1 MTVARFVN
9 TILYMKILVVL
20 AHPDENSFNHAIA
33 QAAVQTLEKNGHEII
48 KHDLYREKFD
58 AILPAAEIF
67 EKAAVPHAIDK
78 YCREL
83 ADADGIIIV
92 HPNWWGQPPA
102 ILKGYIDRVFR
113 PGTAYKFAEG
123 DGGEGVP
130 AGLLRAR
137 AALIFNTSNTRPERE
152 TEAFGDPL
160 QALWKQCI
168 FDLCGVKTFRRR
180 MFSVVVTSTPGQRQ
194 AWLGEVHEIVGDYF
208 PPVTSKAQAV

>member
-1 MTVARFVN
+1 MN
-9 TILYMKILVVL
+9 TIPRMKILVVL
-20 AHPDENSFNHAIA
+20 AHPDTNSFNHAIA
-33 QAAVQTLEKNGHEII
+33 QAAVQTLEKNRHEIT

-58 AILPAAEIF
+58 AILPAAEVF
-67 EKAAVPHAIDK
+67 KNTAVPHEIDR

-113 PGTAYKFAEG
+113 PGTAYEFAEG
-123 DGGEGVP
+123 DQGEGVP
-130 AGLLRAR
+130 VGLLRAR

-152 TEAFGDPL
+152 TETFGDPL
-160 QALWKQCI
+160 QALWKRCI

-180 MFSVVVTSTPGQRQ
+180 MFSVVVTSTPAHRR
-194 AWLGEVHEIVGDYF
+194 AWLDEVCEIVGDYF
-208 PPVTSKAQAV
+208 PPVTSTAQAV